1 MDGHD
6 ARGYLPCEVAVVCI
20 SWCCICS
27 RCASVSPG
35 GVYVVGVAVVMVRG
49 ERVEVVVVAVLRVD
63 VRAEARA
70 MLGGSDACGYLPC

>member
-1 MDGHD
+1 M
-6 ARGYLPCEVAVVCI
+6 
-20 SWCCICS
+20 
-27 RCASVSPG
+27 
-35 GVYVVGVAVVMVRG
+35 YVVGVAVVMVRG